1 MQQKRIYLILLV
13 FTLICITS
21 TRQTCQAE
29 DEPLP
34 ENALESTGDVPLLLP
49 PLKEESDQRLSS
61 AASVYVKRFKL
72 KGNTVYSDDELAFI
86 VSPYEERKISS
97 EELHDVK
104 NKISLFYYTNG
115 YVNSGAVIPDQ
126 KITDGYIT
134 IKIIEGTLPKISVTG
149 NTHLKSKYISRRL
162 EIATGDGKA
171 PLNINTLQ
179 DRLKIIKQN
188 PRVENIN
195 ANLSPGLKLGE
206 AELEVTI
213 KEARPYFLT
222 VEVNNSNSPSVGA
235 YRADIQFEH
244 INVSGWGDSF
254 RLKYGITEGLDTYSS
269 KYEIPFTRWGT
280 TFSLEADRAKSV
292 VVAQPFDD
300 KDIKGDTTTMGF
312 GFKHPFY
319 KTVSSELLMG
329 LKFEHRKSNTYM
341 MGMNMS
347 FTSGVD
353 NGESKVS
360 VVRFSQEWIQR
371 SLEQVVAAR
380 STFSFGLD
388 VLDATKADAPLNA
401 EDTAAMPNGTFAAWL
416 GQFQWIRR
424 IAETQLIARLDLRL
438 SDSPLLS
445 IEKFAIGGRATVRG
459 YRENLMTPDNGLIAS
474 LEWRVPVAQW
484 NIPALTKN
492 QKQGMVYLAP
502 FFDYGLGGN
511 TKSPDPAPRS
521 ISSLGLG
528 LRWSISEKIYSEIYW
543 GYALRDIDR
552 STEYDLQDDGLHF
565 MVSTSI
571 FE

>member
-1 MQQKRIYLILLV
+1 MQIRLTSLIIGVFLLYSY
-13 FTLICITS
+13 TGLLE
-21 TRQTCQAE
+21 CQAE
-29 DEPLP
+29 QEPLP
-34 ENALESTGDVPLLLP
+34 DKTLESTTDSPLLLP
-49 PLKEESDQRLSS
+49 PLKEDTDQHLSS
-61 AASVYVKRFKL
+61 AASVYIKKFKL
-72 KGNTVYSDDELAFI
+72 DGNTVYSDEDLAFI

-126 KITDGYIT
+126 KVSDGYIT
-134 IKIIEGTLPKISVTG
+134 IKIIEGVLPKITVTG
-149 NTHLKSKYISRRL
+149 NSWLKSNYVSRRL

-171 PLNINTLQ
+171 PLNINVLQ

-222 VEVNNSNSPSVGA
+222 FEVNNYNSPSVGA
-235 YRADIQFEH
+235 YRGDIIFEH
-244 INVSGWGDSF
+244 INLTGWGDSI

-269 KYEIPFTRWGT
+269 KYEIPLNRSGT
-280 TFSLEADRAKSV
+280 SFYIEADRSKSV
-292 VVAQPFDD
+292 VVAQPFGDF
-300 KDIKGDTTTMGF
+300 DIKGDTTTMGG

-319 KTVSSELLMG
+319 KSVSSEFLMG
-329 LKFEHRKSNTYM
+329 VKFEHRKSNTEM
-341 MGMNMS
+341 LGQNWS
-347 FTSGVD
+347 FTEGVN

-360 VVRFSQEWIQR
+360 VIRFSQEWIQR
-371 SLEQVVAAR
+371 SLEQVIAAR
-380 STFSFGLD
+380 STVSFGLD
-388 VLDATKADAPLNA
+388 ILDATKVESTDPTKTIPNA
-401 EDTAAMPNGTFAAWL
+401 TFAAWL

-424 IAETQLIARLDLRL
+424 IAETQIIARLDMRI

-445 IEKFAIGGRATVRG
+445 IEKFAIGGHATVRG
-459 YRENLMTPDNGLIAS
+459 YRENVMTPDNGLVAS
-474 LEWRVPVAQW
+474 LEWRIPVAHW

-502 FFDYGLGGN
+502 FFDFGKGTN
-511 TKSPDPAPRS
+511 TRTEDPEPGS
-521 ISSLGLG
+521 ISSIGIG
-528 LRWSISEKIYSEIYW
+528 FRWSISENFYSEVYW
-543 GYALRDIDR
+543 GHALRDIEQ

-565 MVSTSI
+565 QISANV
-571 FE
+571 FD